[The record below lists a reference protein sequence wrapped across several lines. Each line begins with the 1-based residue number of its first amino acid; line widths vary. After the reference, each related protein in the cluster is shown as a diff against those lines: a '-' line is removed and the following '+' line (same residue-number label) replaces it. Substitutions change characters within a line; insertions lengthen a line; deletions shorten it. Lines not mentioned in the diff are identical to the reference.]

1 MFPEERNALWLVRSL
16 RHRNPRSA
24 PANDTDL
31 ALIREMAELAV
42 RCALE
47 GRPGVVGHDEDR
59 GDELRAI
66 EFERIAGHKPFDA
79 TQGWFTELL
88 AGTGQA

>member
-1 MFPEERNALWLVRSL
+1 MVQKSGYFS
-16 RHRNPRSA
+16 RSA
-24 PANDTDL
+24 PANETDR

-47 GRPGVVGHDEDR
+47 GRPGVIGHDEER

-66 EFERIAGHKPFDA
+66 EFERIAGHKPFDPS
-79 TQGWFTELL
+79 QPWYVELL
-88 AGTGQA
+88 EAIGQV